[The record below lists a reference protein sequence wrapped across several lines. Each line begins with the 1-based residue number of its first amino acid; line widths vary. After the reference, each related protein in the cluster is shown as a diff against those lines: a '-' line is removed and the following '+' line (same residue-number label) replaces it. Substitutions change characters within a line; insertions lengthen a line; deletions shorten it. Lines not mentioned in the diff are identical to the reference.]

1 MAMIDDINEFAKY
14 ISDTYGCE
22 IKVARFVNEPLTR
35 DSHVIDI
42 WATAVAEHFKCDKDK
57 IFRRSRQG
65 NSIEKVW
72 LQYFLVTKEQLQ
84 ATKIYKMFGYK
95 DHTPIYSNTRVCD
108 GYKDVYP
115 EIYESILSIYDRE
128 IKKLNLDKKIRIL

>member
-14 ISDTYGCE
+14 ISETYGCE
-22 IKVARFVNEPLTR
+22 IKVARFVNEPVTR
-35 DSHVIDI
+35 HSPVVDI
-42 WATAVAEHFKCDKDK
+42 WATAVSEYFKCDKDK
-57 IFRRSRQG
+57 LFSKSRKG
-65 NSIEKVW
+65 NSIEKIW
-72 LQYFLVTKEQLQ
+72 LQYFLVTREQLQ
-84 ATKIYKMFGYK
+84 TSKIYKMFGYK

>member
-35 DSHVIDI
+35 DSNVVDV
-42 WATAVAEHFKCDKDK
+42 WATAVAKHFNCDKDK
-57 IFRRSRQG
+57 LFMKSRQG
-65 NSIEKVW
+65 NSIEKIW

-84 ATKIYKMFGYK
+84 PTKIYKIFKYK
-95 DHTPIYSNTRVCD
+95 DHTPIYSNVRVCD

-115 EIYESILSIYDRE
+115 DVYQSILSIYEKE
-128 IKKLNLDKKIRIL
+128 IKKLNLDKKIKIL

>member
-22 IKVARFVNEPLTR
+22 IKVARFINEPITR
-35 DSHVIDI
+35 DSQVVDI
-42 WATAVAEHFKCDKDK
+42 WATAVSEHFKCEKDRL
-57 IFRRSRQG
+57 FRKSRQG

-84 ATKIYKMFGYK
+84 PTKLYKMFGYR
-95 DHTPIYSNTRVCD
+95 DHTPIYSNSRVCS

-115 EIYESILSIYDRE
+115 EIYEGIMSIYERE